1 MKLSYNFIAQCLFII
16 SYCLFITSTKSQESQ
31 LAFFNYTENI
41 TDTKF
46 PQNAPNIVNI
56 RTYDD
61 GTALVHIIRDSVQQA
76 DCLGHSLEP
85 ILRIRVIQLNGSVIE
100 INDNLNL
107 DSLNYCLFTNING
120 ILVNPIV
127 IYPLQQPYVL
137 INYYK
142 AKNSSDIKT
151 YEEWGQVIDWS
162 GKILS
167 NISFGPSY
175 FDSQGVLTPV
185 SKIQL
190 NINKRLGFLR
200 YAAIDNGTSQWIE
213 FQQYLVDNNGNLT
226 MLTNENFTLPTFS
239 SIQVATISTV
249 NSGYGIFYAICTNN
263 ETDLLSIKCMLN
275 AKFVSYNQTSSERV
289 AVLYELS
296 RNVNISG
303 LYCDLVSVGLGHVCT
318 LVIDSS
324 STPTTSST
332 ANNITSPFSNNTY
345 FIRVNF
351 LSSGSVLS
359 SNIITDILPS
369 LSNVAMTTVD
379 WRMKAMPFGGYI
391 LDNSAHKTSVYNISS
406 YNVSTYNVSAY
417 NNSAYNNSAHNVS
430 AYNISAYNISAS
442 TTNNITAYNITTYN
456 ISSYNI
462 SNLNYHFIFAYDENN
477 IQINL
482 AQPGPFITNIFGV
495 NDIMTNNN
503 TFLLATPY
511 TNDQNSSWSL
521 SKIELPNVLKTLDHG
536 YGNFWIDQTSPS
548 INATV
553 DLSTTTLT
561 ISFYNPVALS
571 YDSLDSYITVYK
583 TSDYKIRQ
591 KVSPTMYKFCR
602 ISRDGKQLFITII
615 SSTFNQYGQYFVEM
629 DNNFIKSKYYEEPLT
644 GIAAG
649 LWNLNSTYKSNFSDN
664 TAVTGSVS
672 LTSNGTENFLSY
684 PNRSEY
690 FKNLLDE
697 ISVKLPVRR
706 DRLST
711 NEKFQYINYGTSN
724 AQIIFSI
731 RVNSQNSSTET
742 PAQKVVSDLET
753 MIIYKETTTFSNN
766 LTNDFDNNYGFIVQ
780 MSLWDEY
787 GIYIVVS
794 ILVLLLI
801 EILYVK
807 CEQSK
812 QNEQNQQND
821 ESNNESNNESNDESN
836 DGTNVPKQS
845 NFFLR
850 TQKNLQD
857 LILIWVKRDDLPK
870 AREIAH
876 TISGYILI
884 AINLVF
890 TAYFVFINSIDEPD
904 FIWPSKVIWCF
915 PIFVNL
921 LIVTGLVLKKL
932 LNKLGIIIIFI
943 KKFFLKSDPEKGK
956 TRSGDLENQLQDENS
971 ALSDDQRINKM
982 IDISENTFNNLFSE
996 ISEIVKDNN
1005 IQDEFS
1011 KINIKDAIKNQRISD
1026 IWNELYNKRHDNEQL
1041 FDVIKNEI
1049 EIILLNELSYMCF
1062 LKKIKEEFMNEK
1074 LLKDIQLDQISN
1086 EIFKS
1091 FKSKIHD
1098 KINELSKRLEKSVIN
1113 KHNKQSETITE
1124 SFDLLDTILLI
1135 IQSISDAI
1143 QKDSHSII
1151 TKITTKLKDVLSTTN
1166 INISLNESQKNELRG
1181 KLKKILIKNADKTK
1195 FWDITEF
1202 ENRLPRLPRVN
1213 NFSPDELKKNFLHR
1227 INAEEKKTKNTTALS
1242 MFIFFVILDSESLVI
1257 LDDQTEKFIKHHKKF
1272 ALVRA
1277 FMDIFIKS
1285 IPLIIVMAYYA
1296 SSVIIYGFIPLMALI
1311 LSCFKCIMSI
1321 ILIVNFKTWLKTK
1334 KTIDEP
1340 SQDDPV
1346 KNTIDEPSQNDPDK
1360 NTI

>member
-1 MKLSYNFIAQCLFII
+1 M
-16 SYCLFITSTKSQESQ
+16 
-31 LAFFNYTENI
+31 
-41 TDTKF
+41 D
-46 PQNAPNIVNI
+46 P
-56 RTYDD
+56 
-61 GTALVHIIRDSVQQA
+61 
-76 DCLGHSLEP
+76 
-85 ILRIRVIQLNGSVIE
+85 
-100 INDNLNL
+100 
-107 DSLNYCLFTNING
+107 LNYCLFTNING

-127 IYPLQQPYVL
+127 IYPLQQPYIL

-142 AKNSSDIKT
+142 AKNSSDIQT
-151 YEEWGQVIDWS
+151 YEEWGQVIDWN

-213 FQQYLVDNNGNLT
+213 FQQYLVDNYGNLT
-226 MLTNENFTLPTFS
+226 MLTNENFTLPNFT

-263 ETDLLSIKCMLN
+263 ENELLSIKCMLN
-275 AKFVSYNQTSSERV
+275 AKFVSYNETSSERV

-332 ANNITSPFSNNTY
+332 ANNLTNQLSNNTS
-345 FIRVNF
+345 FIRINF
-351 LSSGSVLS
+351 LSSGSVLA
-359 SNIITDILPS
+359 SNIISNILPS
-369 LSNVAMTTVD
+369 LANVSMTTVD

-391 LDNSAHKTSVYNISS
+391 LDNSAHKTSVYNISN
-406 YNVSTYNVSAY
+406 YNVSNYNISAY

-430 AYNISAYNISAS
+430 AYNISAYNISDNSAY
-442 TTNNITAYNITTYN
+442 NITAYNITTYN

-482 AQPGPFITNIFGV
+482 VQPGPFITNIFGV
-495 NDIMTNNN
+495 NDIMRNNN
-503 TFLLATPY
+503 TFLLASPY

-536 YGNFWIDQTSPS
+536 YGNFWIDQTTPP

-553 DLSTTTLT
+553 DLSTTTLSIT
-561 ISFYNPVALS
+561 FYNPVSLS

-583 TSDYKIRQ
+583 ASDYQIRQ

-615 SSTFNQYGQYFVEM
+615 GSTFNQYGQYYVEM
-629 DNNFIKSKYYEEPLT
+629 DNNFIKSKNYEEPLT

-649 LWNLNSTYKSNFSDN
+649 LWNLNSTYKSNISDN
-664 TAVTGSVS
+664 TAITGSVS
-672 LTSNGTENFLSY
+672 LTSNGTENFLSH

-724 AQIIFSI
+724 PQIIFSI

-742 PAQKVVSDLET
+742 PTQKVVSDLET

-766 LTNDFDNNYGFIVQ
+766 LTNDFDDTYGFIVK

-787 GIYIVVS
+787 GIYIGVS
-794 ILVLLLI
+794 ILILLLI

-807 CEQSK
+807 CEQNK
-812 QNEQNQQND
+812 QNEQN
-821 ESNNESNNESNDESN
+821 ELNDESN
-836 DGTNVPKQS
+836 DEPTVQKQS
-845 NFFLR
+845 NIFLR
-850 TQKNLQD
+850 TQQNLKN
-857 LILIWVKRDDLPK
+857 LILIWVKREDLPK

-890 TAYFVFINSIDEPD
+890 TAYFVFINSIDEPE
-904 FIWPSKVIWCF
+904 FIWPSKIIWCI
-915 PIFVNL
+915 PIVINL
-921 LIVTGLVLKKL
+921 LTITGIVLKKL
-932 LNKLGIIIIFI
+932 FNKLINKLGNIKIFN
-943 KKFFLKSDPEKGK
+943 KMFVLQNDLEKGK
-956 TRSGDLENQLQDENS
+956 TRSVDSVNPAQDEGS
-971 ALSDDQRINKM
+971 ASSDDTRINT
-982 IDISENTFNNLFSE
+982 IIEISEKTVKNLFSE
-996 ISEIVKDNN
+996 ILEIGKDNK

-1011 KINIKDAIKNQRISD
+1011 KINIKDVIKNERISD
-1026 IWNELYNKRHDNEQL
+1026 IWKELSSKMDDNEQL
-1041 FDVIKNEI
+1041 FDVIKKEI
-1049 EIILLNELSYMCF
+1049 EIILANEISYMCF
-1062 LKKIKEEFMNEK
+1062 LKKIKDEFMKEE
-1074 LLKDIQLDQISN
+1074 LLKDIPLDEISN

-1098 KINELSKRLEKSVIN
+1098 QIREHSKKLFEQSIK
-1113 KHNKQSETITE
+1113 KQPESITE
-1124 SFDLLDTILLI
+1124 IFDLVDTILLI
-1135 IQSISDAI
+1135 IQTISDAI
-1143 QKDSHSII
+1143 QKNSHSII
-1151 TKITTKLKDVLSTTN
+1151 SKITTKLKTVLSN
-1166 INISLNESQKNELRG
+1166 IDISLDESQKKVLHD
-1181 KLKKILIKNADKTK
+1181 KLKIILIKNADKNKLKNIAT
-1195 FWDITEF
+1195 
-1202 ENRLPRLPRVN
+1202 N
-1213 NFSPDELKKNFLHR
+1213 LKKDLQGKINISPKEHKDLRKDVLHKLYS
-1227 INAEEKKTKNTTALS
+1227 EEKNTTAMSL
-1242 MFIFFVILDSESLVI
+1242 FGFFVILDSESLVI
-1257 LDDQTEKFIKHHKKF
+1257 LDDQTEKFIKHYKKF

-1277 FMDIFIKS
+1277 FIDIFIKS

-1311 LSCFKCIMSI
+1311 ISCFKCILSI
-1321 ILIVNFKTWLKTK
+1321 ILIVNFKTWLETEKFDTEE
-1334 KTIDEP
+1334 TIDEP
-1340 SQDDPV
+1340 SQDDPG
-1346 KNTIDEPSQNDPDK
+1346 KSTYQNDSGKSTSQNDLEN
-1360 NTI
+1360 NTIEENS